1 MKSALRVS
9 QFGLAR
15 DNQDTNTR
23 KFGGEIFDPADG
35 ITVFEKGFDEQQ
47 IGAMLS
53 NKFIRLLK
61 SVCGTANLVPR
72 VAANNCDQA
81 LLANYSI
88 ADRHDPV
95 WRRICASW
103 GALFHGYTVLT
114 NQPAGLQALN
124 LRFLRNL
131 LPPPFFSGNRGAAF
145 LKVFNNWKVCAHCPE
160 AAELTNIPADASFW
174 PFVSIF

>member
-1 MKSALRVS
+1 
-9 QFGLAR
+9 
-15 DNQDTNTR
+15 
-23 KFGGEIFDPADG
+23 
-35 ITVFEKGFDEQQ
+35 
-47 IGAMLS
+47 MLS

>member
-114 NQPAGLQALN
+114 NQPGGLQALN
-124 LRFLRNL
+124 LRFLRNYSSFDRSSL
-131 LPPPFFSGNRGAAF
+131 EVPRRRLQKVRDSAPRRSPPT
-145 LKVFNNWKVCAHCPE
+145 L
-160 AAELTNIPADASFW
+160 
-174 PFVSIF
+174 